1 MKTFILFSLLSIASC
16 IPLTSDAGDRY
27 VNEQRNS
34 WERQADEQRY
44 RNYDSYRNGPTVET
58 MEQQRRAQRRQEEQ
72 ERLATQRRETAERNR
87 RQSYGQT
94 GGDTCRGL
102 YGC

>member
-1 MKTFILFSLLSIASC
+1 MRTLILFSLLTIASC
-16 IPLTSDAGDRY
+16 VPLTSDAWDQDRY
-27 VNEQRNS
+27 GNQERNS

-58 MEQQRRAQRRQEEQ
+58 MEQQRRERSSYEQRRQEAE
-72 ERLATQRRETAERNR
+72 RRETAEQNR

-94 GGDTCRGL
+94 GAFGR
-102 YGC
+102 